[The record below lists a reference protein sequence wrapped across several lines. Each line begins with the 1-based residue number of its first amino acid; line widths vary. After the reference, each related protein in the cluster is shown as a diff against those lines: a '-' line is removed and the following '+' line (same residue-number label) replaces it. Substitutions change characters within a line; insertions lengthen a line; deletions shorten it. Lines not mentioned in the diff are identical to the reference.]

1 MSDTLVKL
9 LIRFGGWWEKNN
21 EKWVY
26 TSNEPGHRVKVLP
39 TIQHS
44 VLLSCV
50 QSKCGIDPSYGITKL
65 SYLYNGQVFE
75 LNSDQTVYSYLAFA
89 ASVNR
94 PATIFVSV
102 HYPVVQQNQ
111 GSTSAG
117 VPEIEDEGAEDEEDG
132 DEEEES
138 EEDDDAYCFEENDH
152 DAEVDENHVLHLPGV
167 DSDEE
172 VVPETQPETQPESP
186 PITSYA
192 GRNDFFARPP
202 LLPDVDSEPIV
213 EEEHVPYARS
223 RAISEADVFQ
233 TKQEMILAL
242 SLKFIEESFQFK
254 VKRSSKTR
262 YEAICI
268 YDTHCQWRMTA
279 VSVGSTGMFVVRS
292 INDNHTCSRTQLHSS
307 HRQANRRVL
316 GHIIVPQL
324 RDSSRTLRGK
334 DIVTDI
340 KRNLKVNISYWQA
353 WRAKAAALCMING
366 SPAESFTRL
375 PGYFYNLELH
385 NPGTITRIRTD
396 SERRF
401 TMCFAAFGTSIR
413 TFRRNLRPVVVI
425 DGAHL
430 KGRYLGTMFLAVGM
444 DANNRCVPISFGVGR
459 SENNE
464 TWTWFLSM
472 FKECVGDIEG
482 MVFISDRAPS
492 IKYAIETVFPNSH
505 HALCCRHLMMNV
517 KARDKRVK
525 HQKKMFWKTC
535 RAYTAE
541 TFERRMLCLRAA
553 IPDGASVLDELGPD
567 KWSNAYFPGK
577 RYNIL
582 TSNHAESVNAMSRFA
597 RKLPIV
603 GLFDY
608 FRESQQE
615 WFSERRKLQ
624 VKNGMVAKWNGVLA
638 KIPEQIVKRRK
649 IKSAN
654 WTVREIG
661 YGRFEVIDLKRNPTV
676 DFYNSKCECMKW
688 QLSGLPC
695 SHGIAVANYVRLP
708 DCNHLA
714 EEYFKTIKLQS
725 TYAEVIQ
732 PAGPPETWV
741 VPSDYRLMTVK
752 PPLIKPKGP
761 GRWGDHNRIPSVG
774 EDRTTPRCSRCQ
786 EYGHTRNLCTANIPS
801 QVRREQA
808 SGMQENLNTQQSYR
822 HETFDLNV
830 DANIDLNF

>member
-9 LIRFGGWWEKNN
+9 LIRFGGWWEQNN

-26 TSNEPGHRVKVLP
+26 NSNEPGHRVKVLP
-39 TIQHS
+39 TIPHS
-44 VLLSCV
+44 MLVSCV
-50 QSKCGIDPSYGITKL
+50 QSKCGIDPSYGITKI
-65 SYLYNGQVFE
+65 SYLYHGQVIE
-75 LNSDQTVYSYLAFA
+75 LNYDETVYSYLAYG

-94 PATIFVSV
+94 PTTIFVSV
-102 HYPVVQQNQ
+102 HYPIVQQNQ
-111 GSTSAG
+111 GSTSGG
-117 VPEIEDEGAEDEEDG
+117 VPATEDEGAEGEEDG

-138 EEDDDAYCFEENDH
+138 EKDDDAFCFEENDY

-167 DSDEE
+167 DSNEE
-172 VVPETQPETQPESP
+172 VVPETQPESP

-192 GRNDFFARPP
+192 GRNDYFARPP
-202 LLPDVDSEPIV
+202 LLPDVDEEPIV
-213 EEEHVPYARS
+213 EEEHVSYARS

-242 SLKFIEESFQFK
+242 SLKFTEESFQFK
-254 VKRSSKTR
+254 VKRSSTTR
-262 YEAICI
+262 YEAVCI

-279 VSVGSTGMFVVRS
+279 ASVGSTGMFVVRK
-292 INDNHTCSRTQLHSS
+292 IND
-307 HRQANRRVL
+307 
-316 GHIIVPQL
+316 L

-385 NPGTITRIRTD
+385 NPSTITRIRTD
-396 SERRF
+396 SDRRF

-413 TFRRNLRPVVVI
+413 TFQRNLRPVVVI

-482 MVFISDRAPS
+482 MVFISDRDPS
-492 IKYAIETVFPNSH
+492 IKYAIETVFPVIPPCPV
-505 HALCCRHLMMNV
+505 L
-517 KARDKRVK
+517 
-525 HQKKMFWKTC
+525 
-535 RAYTAE
+535 AYTAE

-567 KWSNAYFPGK
+567 KWSNTYFPGK

-615 WFSERRKLQ
+615 WYSERRK
-624 VKNGMVAKWNGVLA
+624 VAAKWNGVLA
-638 KIPEQIVKRRK
+638 KIPEQIVKKRK

-695 SHGIAVANYVRLP
+695 SHGIAVANYVRLL

-714 EEYFKTIKLQS
+714 EVYFKTIKLQS

-761 GRWGDHNRIPSVG
+761 GRWGNHNRIPSVG
-774 EDRTTPRCSRCQ
+774 EDRTTPRCTRCQ
-786 EYGHTRNLCTANIPS
+786 EYGHTRNRCTADIPS
-801 QVRREQA
+801 QVRRERA
-808 SGMQENLNTQQSYR
+808 SGTQENLNTQQSFR
-822 HETFDLNV
+822 HDTIDLNV

>member
-1 MSDTLVKL
+1 MSGSNGHHRHIETHIPIPDHTKSRSQEVKKS
-9 LIRFGGWWEKNN
+9 RSQE
-21 EKWVY
+21 
-26 TSNEPGHRVKVLP
+26 VKKSRSHEVKKSRS
-39 TIQHS
+39 QE
-44 VLLSCV
+44 V
-50 QSKCGIDPSYGITKL
+50 TK
-65 SYLYNGQVFE
+65 SRSQEVTN
-75 LNSDQTVYSYLAFA
+75 YLAFA

-138 EEDDDAYCFEENDH
+138 EEDDDAYCFEENDY

-192 GRNDFFARPP
+192 GRNDYFARPP
-202 LLPDVDSEPIV
+202 LLPDVDEEPIM
-213 EEEHVPYARS
+213 EEEHVSYARS

-279 VSVGSTGMFVVRS
+279 ASVGSTGMFVVRK

-316 GHIIVPQL
+316 GHIIQDTTWE
-324 RDSSRTLRGK
+324 RY
-334 DIVTDI
+334 IVTDI

-413 TFRRNLRPVVVI
+413 TFQMNLRPVVVI

-482 MVFISDRAPS
+482 LGCVNKIRHRNSVPDIPPCPVLSPS
-492 IKYAIETVFPNSH
+492 NDERKSQG
-505 HALCCRHLMMNV
+505 
-517 KARDKRVK
+517 
-525 HQKKMFWKTC
+525 QKGEASKEMFWKTC

-615 WFSERRKLQ
+615 WFSERRK
-624 VKNGMVAKWNGVLA
+624 VAAKWNGVLA

-761 GRWGDHNRIPSVG
+761 VDGATITVSLRLGRIAQLPDVVVVKSTVIPATSVQPIYHHRCEGNKRLACRRIS
-774 EDRTTPRCSRCQ
+774 TP
-786 EYGHTRNLCTANIPS
+786 NK
-801 QVRREQA
+801 
-808 SGMQENLNTQQSYR
+808 
-822 HETFDLNV
+822 
-830 DANIDLNF
+830 

>member
-1 MSDTLVKL
+1 MLV
-9 LIRFGGWWEKNN
+9 
-21 EKWVY
+21 
-26 TSNEPGHRVKVLP
+26 
-39 TIQHS
+39 
-44 VLLSCV
+44 SCV
-50 QSKCGIDPSYGITKL
+50 QSKRGIDPSYVITKI
-65 SYLYNGQVFE
+65 SYLYHGQVFE
-75 LNSDQTVYSYLAFA
+75 LNSDETVYSFLAYA

-111 GSTSAG
+111 GSTSGG
-117 VPEIEDEGAEDEEDG
+117 VPETEDEGAEDEEDG
-132 DEEEES
+132 NEEEES
-138 EEDDDAYCFEENDH
+138 EEDDDAYC
-152 DAEVDENHVLHLPGV
+152 
-167 DSDEE
+167 S
-172 VVPETQPETQPESP
+172 TETQPESP

-192 GRNDFFARPP
+192 GRNDYFARPP
-202 LLPDVDSEPIV
+202 LLPDVDEEPIV
-213 EEEHVPYARS
+213 EEEHVSYARG

-242 SLKFIEESFQFK
+242 SLKFIEESCQFK
-254 VKRSSKTR
+254 VKRSSTTR
-262 YEAICI
+262 YEAVCI
-268 YDTHCQWRMTA
+268 YDTHCQWRITA
-279 VSVGSTGMFVVRS
+279 ASVGSTGMFVVRK
-292 INDNHTCSRTQLHSS
+292 INDVHTCSRTQLHSS
-307 HRQANRRVL
+307 HRQANRRVM

-366 SPAESFTRL
+366 SCAESFTRL

-396 SERRF
+396 SDRRF

-413 TFRRNLRPVVVI
+413 TFQRNLRPVVVI

-444 DANNRCVPISFGVGR
+444 DANNRCVPISFEVGR

-482 MVFISDRAPS
+482 LVFISDRAPS
-492 IKYAIETVFPNSH
+492 IKYAIETVFPTSH

-567 KWSNAYFPGK
+567 KWSNAYFPRK

-582 TSNHAESVNAMSRFA
+582 TSNHAESVNAISRFA

-603 GLFDY
+603 SLFDY

-615 WFSERRKLQ
+615 WYSERRK
-624 VKNGMVAKWNGVLA
+624 VAGKKWNGW
-638 KIPEQIVKRRK
+638 RK

-695 SHGIAVANYVRLP
+695 SHGIAVTNYVRLP

-714 EEYFKTIKLQS
+714 EVYFKTIKLQS

-774 EDRTTPRCSRCQ
+774 EDRTTPRCTRCQ
-786 EYGHTRNLCTANIPS
+786 EYGHTRNLCTADIPS
-801 QVRREQA
+801 QVRRERA
-808 SGMQENLNTQQSYR
+808 SGTQENLNTQQSFR
-822 HETFDLNV
+822 HDTIDLNV